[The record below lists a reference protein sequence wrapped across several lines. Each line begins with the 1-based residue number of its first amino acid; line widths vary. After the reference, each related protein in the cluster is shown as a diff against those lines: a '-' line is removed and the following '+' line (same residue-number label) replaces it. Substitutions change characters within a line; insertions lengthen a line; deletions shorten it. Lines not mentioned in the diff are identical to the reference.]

1 MPDCYLRGH
10 EVRISGGGGESNEGE
25 PGVVW
30 GRECVTRSDGLDQLC
45 GPGGGRLLPVQSIP
59 GKQGPRTGG
68 RGGAGLVT
76 SSRRL
81 RGRPQP
87 AALQLAVKTITPS
100 VSQCV
105 SPAQYCLVCRVVNG
119 GQRKY

>member
-1 MPDCYLRGH
+1 MCDQIRWSGSAVRAGRGPAAA
-10 EVRISGGGGESNEGE
+10 RTIDT
-25 PGVVW
+25 
-30 GRECVTRSDGLDQLC
+30 RE
-45 GPGGGRLLPVQSIP
+45 
-59 GKQGPRTGG
+59 TGTEDRRAG